1 MCVYEWMNNHVEM
14 VMVMVMALGCTL
26 YVIQRD
32 DADEVYQVIIYDI
45 VLYFI
50 IFKPAYYGMLTLR

>member
-1 MCVYEWMNNHVEM
+1 
-14 VMVMVMALGCTL
+14 MVMVMALGCTL

-32 DADEVYQVIIYDI
+32 DADEVYKVIIYDI

-50 IFKPAYYGMLTLR
+50 IFKPAYLLGDDDVTVTE

>member
-1 MCVYEWMNNHVEM
+1 MCVYEWMNNHVE
-14 VMVMVMALGCTL
+14 MVMVMALGCTL

-32 DADEVYQVIIYDI
+32 DADEVYKVIIYDI

-50 IFKPAYYGMLTLR
+50 IFKPAYYGMLTR